1 MKNNPKN
8 KISAMKLA
16 ITITA
21 VTYIAAV
28 TLSAVMSERNDIK
41 RVFIQTVADD
51 DAAFILEAQWMNE
64 YAEDGIHLLN
74 KIASPGFTK
83 GTDMYDKLAESL
95 FKNWIKNLQKRRNH
109 GTD

>member
-1 MKNNPKN
+1 
-8 KISAMKLA
+8 
-16 ITITA
+16 
-21 VTYIAAV
+21 
-28 TLSAVMSERNDIK
+28 
-41 RVFIQTVADD
+41 
-51 DAAFILEAQWMNE
+51 MNE

>member
-16 ITITA
+16 IIITA
-21 VTYIAAV
+21 ITSVALIV
-28 TLSAVMSERNDIK
+28 LLAVMLKCKDIQQ
-41 RVFIQTVADD
+41 VYIQTVSDGS
-51 DAAFILEAQWMNE
+51 DAAFKLEAQWMNE

-83 GTDMYDKLAESL
+83 GTDMYEHLTDFL
-95 FKNWIKNLQKRRNH
+95 FEKWIKNLL
-109 GTD
+109 